1 MKKSILTIIAI
12 GAMISCEKKETTH
25 LDHSTDSSAVTNDS
39 SMMVNDSANVAPVA
53 GAATS
58 TLTDQDKKFA
68 DAAATGGMME
78 VMMGELAQSQA
89 TDASVKALGAMMV
102 KDHSKANEELKSWAT
117 TVGYTLPNSLKPEQQ
132 KMHDDLKAKKG
143 ADFDKAYADAMV
155 TDHKKDIAEFKKQAA
170 DGGEASLK
178 SFASKTVPTLEHHLM
193 ESEKAKTAVK

>member
-25 LDHSTDSSAVTNDS
+25 LDHSTDSSAVANDS

>member
-1 MKKSILTIIAI
+1 
-12 GAMISCEKKETTH
+12 MISCEKKETTH

>member
-25 LDHSTDSSAVTNDS
+25 LDHSTDSSAVANDS
-39 SMMVNDSANVAPVA
+39 SMMVNDSDNVAPVA
-53 GAATS
+53 GATTNA
-58 TLTDQDKKFA
+58 LTDQDKKFA
-68 DAAATGGMME
+68 DVAATGGMME

-155 TDHKKDIAEFKKQAA
+155 TDHKKDIAEFKKQVA